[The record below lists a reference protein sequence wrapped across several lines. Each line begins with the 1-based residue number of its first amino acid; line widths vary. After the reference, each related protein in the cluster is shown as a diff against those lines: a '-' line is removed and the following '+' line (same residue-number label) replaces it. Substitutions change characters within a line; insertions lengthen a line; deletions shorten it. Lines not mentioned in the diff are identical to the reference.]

1 MNTLARKLPSQ
12 PAPEVQE
19 EAPAEQPLTRVD
31 FAAIEM
37 RVGKVIIENWTLAAA
52 LEVEQSK
59 NTQLAQENL
68 FLQERLAKEFQ
79 ARATPPVGGVGSA

>member
-1 MNTLARKLPSQ
+1 MARKIPSQ

-19 EAPAEQPLTRVD
+19 EEPTEQPITRVD

-52 LEVEQSK
+52 LEVERNK
-59 NTQLAQENL
+59 NAQLAQENL

-79 ARATPPVGGVGSA
+79 ARATPPAGGVGTT